1 MKFHYKFS
9 NLLGSVYNSGTVL
22 FTPDGNCLLSPVG
35 NKIVCYDLKNNKSLA
50 YEFESDYNLS
60 QLDLSKQGNLLIASS
75 EKNHLYMFSL
85 LSGTTLHRK
94 EFKQGKQINNIK
106 FSNCGKYYLITLD
119 NCALVYCTPGYVFD
133 RNGQREIS
141 PFKIYKVYKDC
152 YDDIICCDWS
162 PKSNLI
168 ALGSKDYTVRI
179 VSIHLKYK
187 SIKVNIAGH
196 SDVVVACFFA
206 HMNEGDLDLYTVS
219 RNGQLFMWQAS
230 HAEHQLNELGP
241 DNYLAY
247 KKAKK
252 FYFSTA
258 LKSAKSLV
266 TSVKYHPK
274 TKILVVGFSTGEFL
288 LFDLPDFNLIQS
300 LQLTSTGQIDSLCIN
315 STGDWIALASSI
327 KNSFNLDAD
336 SEVTTESKLVVWEW
350 LSETFILKQVGT
362 GDGVTNITESIAYS
376 PDGIYL
382 ATGCSN
388 GKIKIWNTLT
398 GFCFVTFGKE
408 HRGPITGLEFVP
420 NKGGSVLI
428 SSSLDGTIRAF
439 DLKRYRNFRTLN
451 DEAENPQFSCVT
463 IDSLSGDFIAAGAQN
478 TYELFIFSL
487 TTGKL
492 LDKLTG
498 HTAPIS
504 CVKFAPNSNIL
515 ASCSWDCTV
524 RLWNMFD
531 SAKIHRDVIQMS
543 TDCIY
548 LDFRPDGKELCVS
561 TINGQLAFFNV
572 ESAEMNG
579 APIEGRKDLGI
590 SQNIEA
596 EIAEKDKYF
605 NCLSY
610 TGDGEYVIAGGK
622 SKFICFYNVSEK
634 VLLKKFK
641 MTYNLSMNGFFDYIS
656 KRRVAEFGFNVE
668 SIKEREEQGEK
679 STKPI
684 NLPGVR
690 KGDLTDRQVIFSSKF
705 LCIFNSLI
713 FKKFIFSPQR

>member
-22 FTPDGNCLLSPVG
+22 FTPDGNSLLSPVG
-35 NKIVCYDLKNNKSLA
+35 NKIICYDLKNNKSLA

-94 EFKQGKQINNIK
+94 EFKQAKQINNVK

-119 NCALVYCTPGYVFD
+119 SRALVYCTPGYVFNKD
-133 RNGQREIS
+133 GQREIS

-168 ALGSKDYTVRI
+168 AVGSKDHTVRI
-179 VSIHLKYK
+179 VSIHSKYN
-187 SIKVNIAGH
+187 IRVNIAGH

-206 HMNEGDLDLYTVS
+206 NMNDGDLDLYTIS
-219 RNGQLFMWQAS
+219 RNGQLFLWKSS
-230 HAEHQLNELGP
+230 HSEGELDQLSQ

-247 KKAKK
+247 KKANK
-252 FYFSTA
+252 FYFSSA
-258 LKSAKSLV
+258 LKSTRSLV

-274 TKILVVGFSTGEFL
+274 TKILVTGFSTGEFL
-288 LFDLPDFNLIQS
+288 LHDLPDFNLIQS
-300 LQLTSTGQIDSLCIN
+300 LQLTSTGQIDSLSIN

-327 KNSFNLDAD
+327 RNSFNLDAE

-350 LSETFILKQVGT
+350 LSETFVLKQVGT
-362 GDGVTNITESIAYS
+362 GDGVTNVTETIAYS

-420 NKGGSVLI
+420 NKGGNVLI

-451 DEAENPQFSCVT
+451 DDAENPQFSCVAV
-463 IDSLSGDFIAAGAQN
+463 DALSGDFIAAGAQN
-478 TYELFIFSL
+478 TYEVFIFSL
-487 TTGKL
+487 KTGKL

-504 CVKFAPNSNIL
+504 CVKFSPNSNVL

-543 TDCIY
+543 ADCIC
-548 LDFRPDGKELCVS
+548 LDFRPDGK
-561 TINGQLAFFNV
+561 
-572 ESAEMNG
+572 
-579 APIEGRKDLGI
+579 
-590 SQNIEA
+590 
-596 EIAEKDKYF
+596 
-605 NCLSY
+605 
-610 TGDGEYVIAGGK
+610 GE
-622 SKFICFYNVSEK
+622 F
-634 VLLKKFK
+634 
-641 MTYNLSMNGFFDYIS
+641 
-656 KRRVAEFGFNVE
+656 
-668 SIKEREEQGEK
+668 
-679 STKPI
+679 
-684 NLPGVR
+684 
-690 KGDLTDRQVIFSSKF
+690 
-705 LCIFNSLI
+705 
-713 FKKFIFSPQR
+713 